1 MKIVINQRNCT
12 VSMAPKES
20 EGMSVSREE
29 VLVEDNEDVQVSN
42 NSETELKSKKTS
54 KDVTKALML
63 LGFNSWSAFEQGI
76 LSIFFF
82 RISYIC
88 NIIMSN
94 LDM

>member
-1 MKIVINQRNCT
+1 M
-12 VSMAPKES
+12 SPKES
-20 EGMSVSREE
+20 EGMSVSGEE
-29 VLVEDNEDVQVSN
+29 VLVEDNEDVQVAN

-54 KDVTKALML
+54 IDVTKALML

-88 NIIMSN
+88 NIIIV
-94 LDM
+94 

>member
-1 MKIVINQRNCT
+1 
-12 VSMAPKES
+12 MAPKES
-20 EGMSVSREE
+20 EGMSVSGTEALE
-29 VLVEDNEDVQVSN
+29 EDNEDVQVSN

-54 KDVTKALML
+54 IDVTKALML

-88 NIIMSN
+88 NIIIV
-94 LDM
+94 